1 MKKECLKNKTKE
13 LSPKNKGKK
22 GEKSKMQ
29 KKKKMIRKKCEKK
42 ETRWRSNYMSIR
54 GLLLP

>member
-1 MKKECLKNKTKE
+1 MFEKENKRV
-13 LSPKNKGKK
+13 SPKNKGKK

-29 KKKKMIRKKCEKK
+29 KKKEMIRKKCEKK